1 MVALRMSLYFSSKG
15 SVRPCAAHH
24 IVQALSLFI
33 ALRCIAVEHKCCAAG
48 DEDEGAHCQRPVIPI
63 DSHISAKQAP
73 SGPAL
78 ALINLNFP
86 SKLP

>member
-24 IVQALSLFI
+24 IVQALSLLI
-33 ALRCIAVEHKCCAAG
+33 VLRCMAIEHRCCAAD
-48 DEDEGAHCQRPVIPI
+48 DEDEGARCQRPVIPI
-63 DSHISAKQAP
+63 NSHTSAKQAP

-86 SKLP
+86 SELL